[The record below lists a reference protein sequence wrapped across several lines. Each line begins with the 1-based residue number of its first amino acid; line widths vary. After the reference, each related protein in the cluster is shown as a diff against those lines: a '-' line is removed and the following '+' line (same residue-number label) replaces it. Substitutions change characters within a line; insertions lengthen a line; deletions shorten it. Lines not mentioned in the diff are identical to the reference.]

1 MHMRG
6 ASLLILMGCLA
17 GLPLGG
23 CPPVEPTGDV
33 VGTYEV
39 TGSLVENSCGSTA
52 FNAVD
57 PVSFVVELR
66 SEDHGPAVWRR
77 PNAAIVNGSH
87 TGDDYRFRT
96 ETTVQLY
103 GPDEVAQTPGCVL
116 AQIETIR
123 VTAKSSASGDAGVSS
138 DLGTSTGDAGV
149 SANSA
154 FRGTSVIELSPT
166 AGSNCLRAVAI
177 SGGPFLTL
185 PCRVEYDLSGTSR
198 SSVFEAN

>member
-6 ASLLILMGCLA
+6 ASLLILMGCLL
-17 GLPLGG
+17 GLPLSG
-23 CPPVEPTGDV
+23 CPPVDPSGEV
-33 VGTYEV
+33 VGTYDV
-39 TGSLVENSCGSTA
+39 NGSLVVNSCGSTA

-57 PVSFVVELR
+57 PLSFVVEVR
-66 SEDHGPAVWRR
+66 SEDHGPAYWRR

-96 ETTVQLY
+96 EVPVQLY
-103 GPDEVAQTPGCVL
+103 GPDIETQTPGCTL

-123 VTAKSSASGDAGVSS
+123 VTAKSDSLDGGVPNDQGTSAGDAGVPAS
-138 DLGTSTGDAGV
+138 
-149 SANSA
+149 SA
-154 FRGTSVIELSPT
+154 FRGTSVIELAPT

-185 PCRVEYDLSGTSR
+185 PCRVEYDLSGSTR
-198 SSVFEAN
+198 SSVFE

>member
-6 ASLLILMGCLA
+6 ASLLILMGCLL

-23 CPPVEPTGDV
+23 CPPVDPTGEV

-57 PVSFVVELR
+57 PLSFVVELR

-77 PNAAIVNGSH
+77 PSAAIVNGSH

-96 ETTVQLY
+96 EVQVQLY
-103 GPDEVAQTPGCVL
+103 GPDEVNQTAGCVL
-116 AQIETIR
+116 AQVETIR
-123 VTAKSSASGDAGVSS
+123 VTAKSSVSDG

-149 SANSA
+149 AANSA

-177 SGGPFLTL
+177 SGGPFLAL
-185 PCRVEYDLSGTSR
+185 PCRVEYDLSGTLR
-198 SSVFEAN
+198 SSVFEAD